1 MMILYFYHVFV
12 ISFSILMNIVNMPK
26 LINIPPLRP
35 FSTVNN
41 ISVLVKRSNF
51 TLVVFKAG
59 CHANPGAVKK
69 TSSWKGQLFASI
81 Y

>member
-1 MMILYFYHVFV
+1 
-12 ISFSILMNIVNMPK
+12 MNIVNMPK